1 MRFERENKREA
12 GITLLAL
19 VITII
24 ILLIL
29 AGITISAITGD
40 NGIIGNAGQAKE
52 ETEIANEKEIVEKAT
67 VQAMGNN
74 KYGNIEESELQ
85 EQLDK
90 ETDTGKTEVSDVG
103 DEFEVVFHESNRYY
117 TVDKDG
123 NVEGAFEIIEDK
135 YPGDI
140 TVGKDGN
147 TLDGSE
153 EKPYE
158 IWCIEDLIEWSQNY
172 RNYQNSYIELKRTLN
187 FKSRLSYING
197 KMLNCNS
204 IEELRN
210 LLTNT
215 SGSGFTPIT
224 NFYGT
229 FDGQN
234 FEIQNIYENVSGKA
248 GFFADAAGTIK
259 NLKISGNIISNDGY
273 AGGIVSNLGET
284 LNISN
289 CINYCNVTANAEI
302 HTNPGNVDVHGT
314 AGGIVGKCVG
324 TVIIKDCANEGN
336 IYGTNETG
344 GIVGFQYVSN
354 ITILNCY
361 NEGMINGESDTG
373 GIIGRTLAS
382 TVQIYNC
389 YNIGNIS
396 GSVTGGLMG
405 NRGSNDKIE
414 IKNCYNYS
422 EIKGSKY
429 KGEIIGF
436 NWAYNTETSPTIE
449 NVFYTNQTIG
459 AFGGFANAIGTPV
472 YCEDI
477 SDNNF
482 VTQLNDYVSSVTEQ
496 DILWKSWILG
506 KEGYPIFE

>member
-1 MRFERENKREA
+1 MQKIRKEQ

-24 ILLIL
+24 VLLIL

-40 NGIIGNAGQAKE
+40 NGIIGNAGKAKE

-103 DEFEVVFHESNRYY
+103 DEFEVVFKESKRYY
-117 TVDKDG
+117 TVDKEGHVDG
-123 NVEGAFEIIEDK
+123 AYEIVEDK

-140 TVGKDGN
+140 TVGKDGE

-158 IWCIEDLIEWSQNY
+158 IWCIEDLVEWSQNY
-172 RNYQNSYIELKRTLN
+172 MNYQNSYIELKRTLN
-187 FKSRLSYING
+187 FESRLSYTNG

-215 SGSGFTPIT
+215 SGSGFTPI
-224 NFYGT
+224 NSFYGT
-229 FDGQN
+229 FDGKN
-234 FEIQNIYENVSGKA
+234 FEIQNIYENVSE
-248 GFFADAAGTIK
+248 
-259 NLKISGNIISNDGY
+259 GY
-273 AGGIVSNLGET
+273 AGLFARSKGTIQNLGIT
-284 LNISN
+284 GS
-289 CINYCNVTANAEI
+289 INVLT
-302 HTNPGNVDVHGT
+302 GS
-314 AGGIVGKCVG
+314 AGGLVGYADEN
-324 TVIIKDCANEGN
+324 IFIK
-336 IYGTNETG
+336 
-344 GIVGFQYVSN
+344 
-354 ITILNCY
+354 NCY
-361 NEGMINGESDTG
+361 NSASINAKNSAG
-373 GIIGRTLAS
+373 GIIGYIYAGTTRNCINCYNKGSIQGNSAGGIIGGTTAGA
-382 TVQIYNC
+382 VNIYNC
-389 YNIGNIS
+389 YNVGRVKGVNAGGIMGYKYHN
-396 GSVTGGLMG
+396 TGT
-405 NRGSNDKIE
+405 K
-414 IKNCYNYS
+414 IKNVYNYS
-422 EIKGSKY
+422 KVEGSNNQ
-429 KGEIIGF
+429 GDIIGF
-436 NWAYNTETSPTIE
+436 NWAYDTASSPTIE

>member
-1 MRFERENKREA
+1 MQKIRKEQ

-24 ILLIL
+24 VLLIL

-40 NGIIGNAGQAKE
+40 NGIIGNAGKAKE

-103 DEFEVVFHESNRYY
+103 DEFEVVFKESKRYY
-117 TVDKDG
+117 TVDKEGHVDG
-123 NVEGAFEIIEDK
+123 AYEIVEDK

-140 TVGKDGN
+140 TVGKDGE

-158 IWCIEDLIEWSQNY
+158 IWCIEDLVEWSQNY
-172 RNYQNSYIELKRTLN
+172 MNYQNSYIELKRTLN
-187 FKSRLSYING
+187 FESRLSYTNG
-197 KMLNCNS
+197 KMLNCSS

-210 LLTNT
+210 LLTDT
-215 SGSGFTPIT
+215 SGSGFTPI
-224 NFYGT
+224 NSFYGT
-229 FDGQN
+229 FDGKN
-234 FEIQNIYENVSGKA
+234 FEIQNIYENVSE
-248 GFFADAAGTIK
+248 
-259 NLKISGNIISNDGY
+259 GY
-273 AGGIVSNLGET
+273 AGLFARSKGTIQNLGIT
-284 LNISN
+284 GS
-289 CINYCNVTANAEI
+289 INVLT
-302 HTNPGNVDVHGT
+302 GS
-314 AGGIVGKCVG
+314 AGGLVGYADEN
-324 TVIIKDCANEGN
+324 IFIK
-336 IYGTNETG
+336 
-344 GIVGFQYVSN
+344 
-354 ITILNCY
+354 NCY
-361 NEGMINGESDTG
+361 NSASINAKNSAG
-373 GIIGRTLAS
+373 GIIGYIYAGTTRNCINCYNKGSIQGNSAGGIIGGTTAGA
-382 TVQIYNC
+382 VNIYNC
-389 YNIGNIS
+389 YNVGRVKGVNAGGIMGYKYHN
-396 GSVTGGLMG
+396 TGT
-405 NRGSNDKIE
+405 K
-414 IKNCYNYS
+414 IKNVYNYS
-422 EIKGSKY
+422 KVEGSNNQ
-429 KGEIIGF
+429 GDIIGF
-436 NWAYNTETSPTIE
+436 NWAYDTASSPTIE